1 MDLDFL
7 QSLMGGEEMA
17 AAETAYQD
25 IWVVGEVS
33 GEGLTPATRAL
44 LGKARDMANALGV
57 YVKGVLFSAPES
69 AGSEMISYGAD
80 TVYLL
85 EGAGL
90 ESFAVEPYAEALAR
104 QIESGRPEIVLFNAT
119 SLGGELAPRLA
130 ARFRAPLFTHCMD
143 LSIDEAQRAL
153 LATVPRLGGEYYEI
167 LISPSLRPQFATVE
181 PGVLPAPFADPYR
194 FGSVERVTFD
204 DLPAGRVEMLGPYAG
219 GLPEPPLSRSRVI
232 VCVGRGVQ
240 DTEGVELA
248 RRLAAKL
255 GGQLAG
261 TRGALDE
268 GWISE
273 EQLVGMAGRT
283 VRPAL
288 YIACGVAGAIQHM
301 LGIAKTECL
310 IAINTDPKAEIFPYA
325 DLGVV
330 ADAKAVLEELNKKL
344 DNTPA

>member
-57 YVKGVLFSAPES
+57 YVKGVLFGSEEA
-69 AGSEMISYGAD
+69 AGSEMVTFGAD
-80 TVYLL
+80 VVYLL

-90 ESFAVEPYAEALAR
+90 ESFAVEPYTEALAR
-104 QIESGRPEIVLFNAT
+104 QIESGQPEIVLFNAT

-130 ARFRAPLFTHCMD
+130 ARFRAPLFTHCID
-143 LSIDEAQRAL
+143 LGVDEALRAL

-167 LISPSLRPQFATVE
+167 LVSPSLRPQFATVE

-194 FGSVERVTFD
+194 YGSVEHVAFE
-204 DLPAGRVEMLGPYAG
+204 DLPPARVEVLGPYPE

-232 VCVGRGVQ
+232 ICVGRGVG
-240 DTEGVELA
+240 DEEGVELA
-248 RRLAAKL
+248 RRLAEKL
-255 GGQLAG
+255 GGRLAG

-273 EQLVGMAGRT
+273 EQLIGMAGQT

-288 YIACGVAGAIQHM
+288 YIACGAAGAIQHM
-301 LGIAKTECL
+301 LGIARTECL

-330 ADAKAVLEELNKKL
+330 ADAKAVLEALNTAL
-344 DNTPA
+344 AGAS